1 MHRLLAPVLLVAT
14 LLLASCETPE
24 SVGPGRRPPPRVL
37 MPATADAS
45 ERELMPELEDA
56 LTDAGFRPTY
66 RTPADYSL
74 EFEVDDGPINADVH
88 LRLLRHGE
96 QVAHAY
102 ARTGGPRILLHRKE
116 FIRHSFDKCLNQFES
131 QIHGIARRSGD
142 RYDTYQRDSRNYN
155 DRSGYDQYDD
165 DDDDRYG
172 PMHSDRYDY
181 N

>member
-1 MHRLLAPVLLVAT
+1 MHRLLAPVLLVASF
-14 LLLASCETPE
+14 LLASCETPE
-24 SVGPGRRPPPRVL
+24 SVGPGRRPPPLVL

-96 QVAHAY
+96 EVARAY
-102 ARTGGPRILLHRKE
+102 ARTGGPRILLHRRE
-116 FIRHSFDKCLNQFES
+116 FIRQSFDKCLNQFES
-131 QIHGIARRSGD
+131 QIHGIARRSGGGSSSYPDDD
-142 RYDTYQRDSRNYN
+142 RYDTYNERH
-155 DRSGYDQYDD
+155 DD
-165 DDDDRYG
+165 DDDFDTYNRPYRKDGYG
-172 PMHSDRYDY
+172 RNY
-181 N
+181 